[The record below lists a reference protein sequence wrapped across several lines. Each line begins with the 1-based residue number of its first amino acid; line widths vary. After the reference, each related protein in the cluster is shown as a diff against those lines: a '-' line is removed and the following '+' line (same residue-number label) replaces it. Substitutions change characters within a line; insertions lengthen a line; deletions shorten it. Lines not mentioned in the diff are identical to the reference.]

1 MLVGFATVYWKNS
14 LRIKLVV
21 LDEVKKFGLLA
32 ISAVR
37 EGCNGVIYRVKVIVT
52 QP

>member
-1 MLVGFATVYWKNS
+1 MLVGFAAVYWKNS
-14 LRIKLVV
+14 RIKLVV

-37 EGCNGVIYRVKVIVT
+37 EGCKGVIYRVKVIVT